1 MKSPQS
7 NNHSPD
13 IGKILDTIRHFIGR
27 DIVNKLLFISA
38 GLFIT
43 SCGLTEKPPEE
54 LFTLLE
60 PNHTN
65 IHFKNTITDTEEFN
79 IVEYLNYYNG
89 AGVAAGDID
98 NDGLVDLYFAANQ
111 TDNRLFLNKGNL
123 KFKDITEKAGVTCPG
138 GWKTGVSMADVN
150 SDGLLDIYVC
160 QVGDYKTVQGENHLY
175 INNGDLTF
183 ADRTAEYGLEFKGF
197 STQSLFFDY
206 DNDGDLDMF
215 LLNHAIHSSGSYG
228 NAAIVRYGRDYFTG
242 DRLYR
247 QVEKDGKPFFVNVT
261 EISGIFS
268 SRIGY
273 GLGVSVGDVNNDGCL
288 DIYVSNDFHENDY
301 LYINNCDGTFT
312 EKIRVAV
319 GHTSKSSMGNDMA
332 DFNNDGLL
340 DIMSLDMFPD
350 DPTILKKSA
359 GEEMM
364 DIFDMKEQL
373 GYYYQLSRNAL
384 QLNRGHEVFSEIAA
398 YSGVYATDWSWAP
411 LFFDADNDGFKDL
424 FITNGIPRRPN
435 DLDYLQFIE
444 DNTDAIN
451 TTGADRI
458 SNAALIEIMPS
469 DTIMNYAY
477 QNNGDLTFRNSA
489 INWGLDQ
496 KAFSNGCVYA
506 DLDNDGDLDY
516 VVSNL
521 NENCYIY
528 RNNSETV
535 SNHHYIKIKL
545 LGPEKNKNG
554 IGARVEIWNEGTVQ
568 VQQMIPARGSMS
580 SVDPILNFGL
590 GASTIIDSVQIL
602 WPGGFQEVRHKIEA
616 DQTLSLNFEN
626 AALRSPN
633 PNRHRQIFE
642 DYTDTFDENFRH
654 VESRFSD
661 FTYQTLLPHKISTMG
676 PKMATGDINGDGLDD
691 VYICGGAGQEGRIYV
706 QQKSNRLVQ
715 DVQNAFLTQADGEEL
730 DAQFFDAD
738 GDMDL
743 DLYVARGSSEHYK
756 NTSLLTDLL
765 YINDGRG
772 NFKLTKMIPRKESIS
787 TCVITNDMDNDGDM
801 DIFIGSRPNIF
812 EYGKKG
818 KHTLLQNDGRGNFMD
833 ATEILGNALQ
843 NLGMVTDA
851 LWSDVDG
858 DSLADLVVVGE
869 WMGIKVLKNNATGFT
884 DISEASGLDKTGGWW
899 NCIKACDLDDDGDI
913 DFVVGNLGQNAK
925 IKANQTEPAVL
936 YAKDFDGNGIVD
948 PIICTYKDGAS
959 IPFATRDDLIKQ
971 IPSLKAKFPTYEA
984 YAKVRSISDIFS
996 TDQLHDAIKCY
1007 AYDFRSIV
1015 LINDG
1020 HGKFSKMPL
1029 PAEAQL
1035 FPVNSVYIRDMD
1047 HDGIKDILLGG
1058 NLHGAHITFGRYDAG
1073 YGLFLK
1079 GLPKLAF
1086 EAQAIE
1092 QSGLLVRGE
1101 VRDIQAIQTQD
1112 HDLLFISKSGASWQ
1126 VLKLTSVR

>member
-1 MKSPQS
+1 MIIRQS
-7 NNHSPD
+7 NTFQQKYSPSD
-13 IGKILDTIRHFIGR
+13 RGIRYKIGKGIYGLSPAVLIA
-27 DIVNKLLFISA
+27 LLF
-38 GLFIT
+38 T
-43 SCGLTEKPPEE
+43 SCSFFEAPPEK

-60 PNHTN
+60 PNQTN
-65 IHFKNTITDTEEFN
+65 VHFTNTITDTEEFN

-89 AGVAAGDID
+89 AGVAAGDIN
-98 NDGLVDLYFAANQ
+98 NDGLTDLYFAANQ
-111 TDNRLFLNKGNL
+111 TDNRLFLNKGNF
-123 KFKDITEKAGVTCPG
+123 KFKDITENAGVACPG

-150 SDGLLDIYVC
+150 SDGFLDIYVC

-183 ADRTAEYGLEFKGF
+183 TDRTVEYGLQFKGF

-215 LLNHAIHSSGSYG
+215 LLNHAIHSSGAYG
-228 NAAIVRYGRDYFTG
+228 NAAIVRYGRDYKTG

-247 QVEKDGKPFFVNVT
+247 QVEKDGKPYFVNVT

-273 GLGVSVGDVNNDGCL
+273 GLGVSAGDVNKDGCI
-288 DIYVSNDFHENDY
+288 DIYISNDFHENDY

-312 EKIRVAV
+312 EKIRVAM
-319 GHTSKSSMGNDMA
+319 GHTTKSSMGNDMA

-424 FITNGIPRRPN
+424 FITNGIPKRPN
-435 DLDYLQFIE
+435 DLDYLQFVE

-451 TTGADRI
+451 SNSDERI

-469 DTIMNYAY
+469 DTIMNYAFR
-477 QNNGDLTFRNSA
+477 NKRDLTFNNSA
-489 INWGLDQ
+489 VDWGLDQ

-521 NENCYIY
+521 NENCFIY

-535 SNHHYIKIKL
+535 SNYHFIKIEL

-554 IGARVEIWNEGTVQ
+554 IGARVEVWNAGKVQ
-568 VQQMIPARGSMS
+568 AQQMIPARGSMS
-580 SVDPILNFGL
+580 SVDPILNFGI
-590 GASTIIDSVQIL
+590 GEATTIDSILVL
-602 WPGGFQEVRHKIEA
+602 WPGGFKEVKQKIEA
-616 DQTLSLNFEN
+616 DQTLSVNFEDGILHETKAN
-626 AALRSPN
+626 H
-633 PNRHRQIFE
+633 HRPTFE
-642 DYTDTFDENFRH
+642 DYTDTFDDNFRQ

-676 PKMATGDINGDGLDD
+676 PKMATGDINGDGLGDL
-691 VYICGGAGQEGRIYV
+691 YICGGAGQEGRLYV
-706 QQKSNRLVQ
+706 QQKDNRFVL
-715 DVQNAFLTQADGEEL
+715 DVQKAFLSQSDGEEL

-765 YINDGRG
+765 YVNDDRG
-772 NFKLTKMIPRKESIS
+772 IFKLKKAIPPKESIS
-787 TCVITNDMDNDGDM
+787 TCVITNDIDNDGDT
-801 DIFIGSRPNIF
+801 DIFVGSRPDIF
-812 EYGKKG
+812 EYGKNG
-818 KHTLLQNDGRGNFMD
+818 DHTILQNDGLGNFID
-833 ATEILGNALQ
+833 ATETLGKAIQ

-851 LWSDVDG
+851 LWSDLDG

-869 WMGIKVLKNNATGFT
+869 WMGIKVLKNNAAGFT

-899 NCIKACDLDDDGDI
+899 NCITASDLDNDGDI

-925 IKANQTEPAVL
+925 IKANQNEPAIL

-948 PIICTYKDGAS
+948 PIICTYKEGAS
-959 IPFATRDDLIKQ
+959 IPFPTRDDLIKQ
-971 IPSLKAKFPTYEA
+971 IPSLKAKFPTYKS
-984 YAKVRSISDIFS
+984 YAKVRSINDIFS
-996 TDQLHDAIKCY
+996 TDQLHDAIECF

-1035 FPVNSVYIRDMD
+1035 FPVKSIYIRDMD
-1047 HDGIKDILLGG
+1047 GDGIKDILVGG
-1058 NLHGAHITFGRYDAG
+1058 NLYGAHITFGRYDAG

-1079 GLPKLAF
+1079 GLPNLAF
-1086 EAQAIE
+1086 ETQSIE

-1101 VRDIQAIQTQD
+1101 VRDIQEIQTQD
-1112 HDLLFISKSGASWQ
+1112 YDLLFISKSGASWQ
-1126 VLKLTSVR
+1126 VLKFR